1 MVSQQNYFPAD
12 LITDEF
18 INVDPQLAMLDLNA
32 GFNPDPNLNFSNM
45 LPVSSE
51 QQMNLLQGNPPLEPS
66 QYLALPVESTQGS
79 SVTPEAGGSSQS
91 RTSTPVTSPEEVEMA
106 EEEEGLFVT
115 DEEDVTVH
123 YGMVSVLA
131 WEIPNSCPDSR

>member
-1 MVSQQNYFPAD
+1 MPVVSQQNYFPAD
-12 LITDEF
+12 LIPDEF
-18 INVDPQLAMLDLNA
+18 MNVDPQLAMLDLN
-32 GFNPDPNLNFSNM
+32 GGLNLDPNLNFSNM

-51 QQMNLLQGNPPLEPS
+51 QQMNLLQGNPSLEPS

-123 YGMVSVLA
+123 YGMVSVL
-131 WEIPNSCPDSR
+131 P